1 LRQRLGKIHLTEARE
16 LHASR
21 TAGVLI

>member
-21 TAGVLI
+21 AAGVLI